1 MHVSPVGSAVS
12 RLAVLLAGLL
22 LAANA
27 TAQGTGGHLPD
38 PADSRSLTRRLERFV
53 SPSVSQWREIEGVH
67 EAYLGRFDELRDRDI
82 QRFLAFARTAMT
94 GIPDARTAREYL
106 KRLATV
112 RGRISD
118 EDARL
123 FAAIGE
129 VLEESQLPGLSEVR
143 LARERDVLLT
153 GLADADRSEVMDLW
167 SLLEDWERGSES
179 SS

>member
-1 MHVSPVGSAVS
+1 MAPCDGARFVHVSPVGSAVS

-82 QRFLAFARTAMT
+82 QRFLAFARTANRDSRCT
-94 GIPDARTAREYL
+94 DRPEYL
-106 KRLATV
+106 K
-112 RGRISD
+112 
-118 EDARL
+118 
-123 FAAIGE
+123 
-129 VLEESQLPGLSEVR
+129 
-143 LARERDVLLT
+143 
-153 GLADADRSEVMDLW
+153 
-167 SLLEDWERGSES
+167 DWPRCVAGSR
-179 SS
+179 